1 MRFWSGVESGVE
13 YYEIFKAKM
22 HATLNSNMFVE
33 ILQCSGENYI
43 NTYAFN
49 WYCMNLKILN
59 KIHFNET
66 DIISLVYLIL
76 ILNHIRM
83 WCNRLEIG
91 GIWTISTKM

>member
-1 MRFWSGVESGVE
+1 MVQKNFQNSLRLRLRFWSGVVSGVE

-66 DIISLVYLIL
+66 DNIQLGLSDF
-76 ILNHIRM
+76 N
-83 WCNRLEIG
+83 
-91 GIWTISTKM
+91 T